1 MSTTIVQNTESLF
14 AEIVRASLEHDD
26 LPEFW
31 D

>member
-1 MSTTIVQNTESLF
+1 MSITTAQSTESVF
-14 AEIVRASLEHDD
+14 AEIVRASLETDD